1 MTSSPCEAAA
11 LPGFDQKL
19 ASHGRFPLTAVAVDT
34 LQVNVGRLCNQACR
48 HCHVDAGPHRIA
60 ASDNMSGEVV
70 DQVIRV
76 IRRHSMRTVDITG
89 GAPELNPHFR
99 RLVSAAR
106 ETGARVIDRCNL
118 TVLVQPG
125 QEDLCAFLAAQR
137 VEVIASLPYYVRER
151 TDAQRGSGVFDA
163 SLAGLRLLNAAG
175 YGTSGG
181 SRDGL
186 VLTLVYNPVG
196 AYLPPEQPAVERD
209 FRRELLR
216 RWGIR
221 FDQLFTITNM
231 PIARFLDYLR
241 RSGNEAAYHEKLVNA
256 FNPVAA
262 DGVMCRSL
270 VSVGPDG
277 TLYDCDFNQMLD
289 MPVVPEAPR
298 HVRDFDAAVLAR
310 RRIVTDRH
318 CFGCTAG
325 SGSSC
330 GGATV

>member
-125 QEDLCAFLAAQR
+125 QEDLCAFLAAQQ

-186 VLTLVYNPVG
+186 VLTLVDLAGDGVGPELALPLNAWPGLVDPANGGVIVSTVSRSYSVHPDGVDYLGVG
-196 AYLPPEQPAVERD
+196 AIIGITEQ
-209 FRRELLR
+209 LLV
-216 RWGIR
+216 
-221 FDQLFTITNM
+221 T
-231 PIARFLDYLR
+231 
-241 RSGNEAAYHEKLVNA
+241 
-256 FNPVAA
+256 
-262 DGVMCRSL
+262 
-270 VSVGPDG
+270 
-277 TLYDCDFNQMLD
+277 YDCDESF
-289 MPVVPEAPR
+289 
-298 HVRDFDAAVLAR
+298 
-310 RRIVTDRH
+310 T
-318 CFGCTAG
+318 
-325 SGSSC
+325 
-330 GGATV
+330 